1 MLKRI
6 FCKIKNKTRIFTL
19 TMSINIVL
27 EVLATA
33 VRQETE
39 LKGIQIGREEV
50 ELLPYRDD
58 MILHTENLKEFNKTA
73 KTD

>member
-1 MLKRI
+1 
-6 FCKIKNKTRIFTL
+6 
-19 TMSINIVL
+19 MSISIVL

-58 MILHTENLKEFNKTA
+58 MILHTENLKEFNTPA
-73 KTD
+73 ETD